1 MTRRKPRWTIYADD
15 AIFDDDVTVRF
26 THREHDAIV
35 ITVNSNGHIVVV
47 GAAVAPS
54 SNNALRL
61 TPNR

>member
-35 ITVNSNGHIVVV
+35 ITVNPTGAIIVT
-47 GAAVAPS
+47 GATVAPA